1 MKNFLITVFFIVLGL
16 YFYKL
21 KTIDN
26 NVSPEK
32 IQNTHINN
40 LFIDTKDSS
49 SYRVPINEPIELDF
63 LSKQQVFDIRKKYAA
78 ACQPVIPK
86 NYAPSDTVFG
96 QITDGKPWWGLVGEN
111 YYDSGQHSIDG
122 LSEETRSINNPLLL
136 FVLNTQFGVS
146 LVNLDG
152 PNLYPKPISLT
163 YKPSQKTISVV
174 YDISSYNAAADNY
187 LKTAAHQNFVN
198 ENEYALQ
205 GVNARDF
212 GYDFA
217 YAYSANNILFDDSSN
232 NLSTSIQQLQ
242 DFLHTGGSC
251 GYEGGCNNG
260 SPNQTYLHFKT
271 TALPAQLGIRLWKKT
286 PQDKNAPADI
296 YFTITLQ

>member
-1 MKNFLITVFFIVLGL
+1 MKNLLLTIFFIVLGI

-21 KTIDN
+21 NTPNNDTI
-26 NVSPEK
+26 PEK
-32 IQNTHINN
+32 IENTHVNE
-40 LFIDTKDSS
+40 LFIDTKDNS

-63 LSKQQVFDIRKKYAA
+63 LSKQQVFDVRKKYAA
-78 ACQPVIPK
+78 ACQPVISK
-86 NYAPSDTVFG
+86 DYAPSETVFG
-96 QITDGKPWWGLVGEN
+96 QITDGKPWWGLVGQD
-111 YYDSGQHSIDG
+111 YYDPGQHSIDG

-136 FVLNTQFGVS
+136 FMLDPKFQIASVY
-146 LVNLDG
+146 LDG

-174 YDISSYNAAADNY
+174 YDISGYNTAADNY
-187 LKTAAHQNFVN
+187 LKTAAHENFVN
-198 ENEYALQ
+198 ENQYLLQ

-232 NLSTSIQQLQ
+232 NLSTNVQQLQ

-260 SPNQTYLHFKT
+260 SPNQPYLHFKT
-271 TALPAQLGIRLWKKT
+271 TALPAQLGIRLWKKM